1 MIAIDTLAYTKAL
14 IAGGFTAEQAEV
26 QANTL
31 NQTLNESL
39 KEEIATQAD
48 IAKVESRIDSVESK
62 IDLVESKID
71 STRWVLGM
79 ILAVNVVMLGVML
92 SKFY

>member
-31 NQTLNESL
+31 NQTLNEAL
-39 KEEIATQAD
+39 KEEIATKAD
-48 IAKVESRIDSVESK
+48 IAKVASRIDS
-62 IDLVESKID
+62 VESKID

>member
-31 NQTLNESL
+31 NQTLNKAL
-39 KEEIATQAD
+39 REEIATKAD
-48 IAKVESRIDSVESK
+48 IAKVESRIDS
-62 IDLVESKID
+62 VESKID